1 MELDA
6 LDLLQLALQ
15 IWDLVFVPLAFLLV
29 SAVVVLALLAESEEL
44 VFRKPSLLTQDMS
57 MDLPEGARCAL

>member
-15 IWDLVFVPLAFLLV
+15 IWDLVLVPLAFLLV
-29 SAVVVLALLAESEEL
+29 SAVIVLAFLAEGE
-44 VFRKPSLLTQDMS
+44 
-57 MDLPEGARCAL
+57 

>member
-15 IWDLVFVPLAFLLV
+15 IWDLALVPLAFLLV
-29 SAVVVLALLAESEEL
+29 SAVVVLAFLAEGE
-44 VFRKPSLLTQDMS
+44 
-57 MDLPEGARCAL
+57 